1 MTRLTDVELVAG
13 LVRVNVGMYGLMS
26 ATVVI
31 CAAMFYMN
39 AIETFPK
46 FHYELSFLHQV
57 F

>member
-1 MTRLTDVELVAG
+1 MELVAG
-13 LVRVNVGMYGLMS
+13 LVRVNVGVYGLMS